1 MRGLPPVQ
9 VALLLLGRETVGDLL
24 LAPAV
29 LWPAKA
35 VVQGGQPDMSLL
47 DLRGFSHHTLEQF
60 RGPVVPG
67 AGAFDERQLDSGG
80 DIGGADGERVDESF
94 TGLGKS
100 RTTRV
105 MSPG

>member
-9 VALLLLGRETVGDLL
+9 TALLLLGCESVDDWL
-24 LAPAV
+24 LAPV
-29 LWPAKA
+29 VRWLVKA
-35 VVQGGQPDMSLL
+35 VVQGGQPDMSFLE
-47 DLRGFSHHTLEQF
+47 LRAFSHHTREHF
-60 RGPVVPG
+60 RRLVLPRVD
-67 AGAFDERQLDSGG
+67 AFDERQLVSGG
-80 DIGGADGERVDESF
+80 DIGEADGERVDESF